1 MKRKFSSVL
10 AVFLCLL
17 MCFSTVAVAA
27 GAAADET
34 PASESAAPA
43 ESAAPD
49 DTTKASEGPEEVIY
63 GRLDNSGRAREAY
76 AVVTLNAAE
85 PGTLT
90 HYGAYTDVE
99 NLTDT
104 SPISYSNGTVTLDA
118 EKIGL
123 YYYQGT
129 LRKAQMPWDIEIT
142 YTLDGRQV
150 DPDELGGASGELEV
164 DIKTAPNSGFDAYFT
179 DNYMLQIS
187 VTLDSALCEDITTRN
202 GTVANAGS
210 DKQITFVVLP
220 GGEGDI
226 GFAANVHD
234 FAMSGFTIAAVPYSA
249 ASMMGDS
256 EEVSGITDGLNQ
268 LSGAIG
274 QLASGAAALRDGAV
288 TLDTNGGAIT
298 EASDQIADALNQLS
312 DGIQGFDI
320 SDMTSG
326 LDQLE
331 QLPGQLFQLAASL
344 QGIASQ
350 VSSAIPTNIPDVST
364 LNAVIPAIQA
374 GLELID
380 AESLNDEQTVTY
392 QYAQQAVNGLSDSL
406 SQISGLAEQL
416 SGLSQLAGGLN
427 TIADALTQ
435 MAIGVASGLEGM
447 TDIDTSAITE
457 LQTGMAELATQY
469 GAFNDGL
476 KTYMDGVGQL
486 SDGLGSYTGGAYTLN
501 NEASAI
507 PDLINDF
514 LGTGDEDETVT
525 PVSFLD
531 ERNTDTASVQFVL
544 STDGI
549 SAPAADEPQQP
560 EAQSNGF
567 FADLWDKIVDLF
579 S

>member
-1 MKRKFSSVL
+1 MKRKLSSVL

-27 GAAADET
+27 GAAADDT
-34 PASESAAPA
+34 PASESPEPEGSASPD
-43 ESAAPD
+43 ES
-49 DTTKASEGPEEVIY
+49 TEASEGPEEVIY
-63 GRLDNSGRAREAY
+63 GRLDNSGSPREAY
-76 AVVTLNAAE
+76 AVVTLNVAE
-85 PGTLT
+85 PGAVT

-118 EKIGL
+118 ENSGL

-142 YTLDGRQV
+142 YTLDGQEV
-150 DPDELGGASGELEV
+150 EADELSGASGELGV
-164 DIKTAPNSGFDAYFT
+164 NIHTAPSSGFDAYFT

-187 VTLDSALCEDITTRN
+187 VTLDSTLCEDISARN
-202 GTVANAGS
+202 GTIANAGS

-220 GGEGDI
+220 GGEGDV
-226 GFAANVHD
+226 GFSAQVHD

-256 EEVSGITDGLNQ
+256 EEVSGITDGLDQ
-268 LSGAIG
+268 LSAAIG
-274 QLASGAAALRDGAV
+274 QLASGAASLRDGAV
-288 TLDTNGGAIT
+288 TLDDNGGAIT

-326 LDQLE
+326 LDQLK
-331 QLPGQLFQLAASL
+331 QLPSQLFQLSASL
-344 QGIASQ
+344 QSIANQ
-350 VSSAIPTNIPDVST
+350 VSSAITVPDTSGIQQSLGALYAYAATSGDDGT
-364 LNAVIPAIQA
+364 LT
-374 GLELID
+374 GL
-380 AESLNDEQTVTY
+380 LNNLSGEIG
-392 QYAQQAVNGLSDSL
+392 NLGLSGDS
-406 SQISGLAEQL
+406 SGAV
-416 SGLSQLAGGLN
+416 SQLTDGLN

-435 MAIGVASGLEGM
+435 MAIGVASGLEDM
-447 TDIDTSAITE
+447 TNIDTSGITQ

-469 GAFNDGL
+469 GTFNDGL

-486 SDGLGSYTGGAYTLN
+486 SDGLGTYTSGAYTLN

-549 SAPAADEPQQP
+549 SAPEADEPQQP
-560 EAQSNGF
+560 DNESNGF
-567 FADLWDKIVDLF
+567 FADLWDKVVDLF